1 MKVTTV
7 TVGRRRHYA
16 RTESDRTL
24 CGRVGGVQAL
34 GVADCGRC
42 SQILLGRST
51 TGPRP

>member
-7 TVGRRRHYA
+7 TAGKRKHYA
-16 RTESDRTL
+16 RTESSRTL
-24 CGRVGGVQAL
+24 CGLLGGVQAL

-42 SQILLGRST
+42 SQILMGVPT